1 MNEYW
6 ARELLKKD
14 NLDYN
19 KFYKKQIEQLLDVSR
34 KDNKELQQKIDVAIR
49 LYENED
55 YSSLA
60 DDMYKI
66 LKRKL

>member
-1 MNEYW
+1 MNKYW

-60 DDMYKI
+60 DDMYKY
-66 LKRKL
+66 

>member
-19 KFYKKQIEQLLDVSR
+19 KFYKRQIEQFLDVSR

-66 LKRKL
+66 LKRK

>member
-19 KFYKKQIEQLLDVSR
+19 KFYKNQIKQLLDISR

-66 LKRKL
+66 LKRK